1 MNTFMVVMRT
11 IHILSGVFWAGTL
24 MFFAWM
30 LEPAIRAVGPDGGRV
45 MKALQ
50 ERHYLTIMP
59 IIAILTVVSGL
70 VMFWYLSGRLDP
82 GWMGTSYGM
91 SLSMG
96 GAVSIVAAV
105 IGLGVMRPAALRV
118 GRLGAAL
125 QQTSDDGERERIQGE
140 MQSLRLRAR
149 TSARWVAAMLAVAVV
164 TMAVARY
171 L

>member
-30 LEPAIRAVGPDGGRV
+30 LEPAIRAVGPDGARV

-59 IIAILTVVSGL
+59 IVAILTVASGL
-70 VMFWYLSGRLDP
+70 VMLWYLSGRLDP
-82 GWMGTSYGM
+82 GWMGTAYGM
-91 SLSMG
+91 SLSLG
-96 GAVSIVAAV
+96 GAVAIIAMI
-105 IGLGVMRPAALRV
+105 IGIGVMRPAALRV
-118 GRLGAAL
+118 GRLGATL
-125 QQTSDDGERERIQGE
+125 QQTSDEAVRERIQGE
-140 MQSLRLRAR
+140 MQALRLRAR
-149 TSARWVAAMLAVAVV
+149 TSARWVAAFLAVAVV
-164 TMAVARY
+164 TMSVARY